1 MLKYVQ
7 EDEKSHYFRY
17 NLSNFTDLFLFF
29 IKIYKQYTQG
39 IFMKKEL
46 RTTFDTRQ
54 YMLSED
60 FEIYYYNDRNLPT
73 LRDHTHNYYEFYFFL
88 GGDVSIYIEGI
99 RYSLKAGD
107 MILIPPGMHHHVF
120 VQNPDLP
127 YQRIVF
133 WISQKYYDSL
143 LELSQ
148 DYGYLTNHVIRNKRY
163 IHHYDLIEFNTIQS
177 KAFQLIDEIH
187 FERFGKKAKIPL
199 LVNDLILHINRTV
212 YEQENPNAPRE
223 EQRLY
228 QNIISYIENHLEE
241 PLSLDLLAN
250 EFYVSKYHIAHVFK
264 ESIGLSVH
272 QYISKKRLAMSR
284 DAILSNVPI
293 SDAYLRCGFSDYSS
307 FFRAFKKEYGASPK
321 EYRELYMHS
330 PDSDD

>member
-1 MLKYVQ
+1 
-7 EDEKSHYFRY
+7 
-17 NLSNFTDLFLFF
+17 
-29 IKIYKQYTQG
+29 
-39 IFMKKEL
+39 MKKEL

-60 FEIYYYNDRNLPT
+60 FEIYYYNDRNLPS

-88 GGDVSIYIEGI
+88 GGDVSIYIEGVH
-99 RYSLKAGD
+99 YSLKAGD
-107 MILIPPGMHHHVF
+107 MILIPPGKHHHVF
-120 VQNPDLP
+120 VHNPDLP
-127 YQRIVF
+127 YQRIIF
-133 WISQKYYDSL
+133 WISQKYYGRL

-148 DYGYLTNHVIRNKRY
+148 DYGYLTNHVITNKRY
-163 IHHYDLIEFNTIQS
+163 IHHYDLLEFNTIQS

-187 FERFGKKAKIPL
+187 FERFGKEAKVPL
-199 LVNDLILHINRTV
+199 LVNDLILHMNRTI
-212 YEQENPNAPRE
+212 YELENPNAPRE
-223 EQRLY
+223 EQSLY

-307 FFRAFKKEYGASPK
+307 FFRAFKKEYGVSPK

-330 PDSDD
+330 PESDE

>member
-1 MLKYVQ
+1 
-7 EDEKSHYFRY
+7 
-17 NLSNFTDLFLFF
+17 
-29 IKIYKQYTQG
+29 
-39 IFMKKEL
+39 MKKVL

-88 GGDVSIYIEGI
+88 GGDVSIYIEGVLF
-99 RYSLKAGD
+99 SLKPGD

-120 VQNPDLP
+120 VHNPDLP

-133 WISQKYYDSL
+133 WISQLYFDRL

-148 DYGYLTNHVIRNKRY
+148 DYGYLAKLVMTNKRY
-163 IHHYDLIEFNTIQS
+163 IHHYDLIEFNTLQS

-187 FERFGKKAKIPL
+187 FERFGKEAKVPL
-199 LVNDLILHINRTV
+199 LVNDLILHVNRTI

-223 EQRLY
+223 VQSLY
-228 QNIISYIENHLEE
+228 QNIIYYIENHLEDH
-241 PLSLDLLAN
+241 LSLDLLAN

-264 ESIGLSVH
+264 ENIGLSVH

-293 SDAYLRCGFSDYSS
+293 SDAYLHCGFSDYSS
-307 FFRAFKKEYGASPK
+307 FFRAFKKEYGVSPK

-330 PDSDD
+330 PESDE

>member
-1 MLKYVQ
+1 
-7 EDEKSHYFRY
+7 
-17 NLSNFTDLFLFF
+17 
-29 IKIYKQYTQG
+29 
-39 IFMKKEL
+39 MKKEL

-73 LRDHTHNYYEFYFFL
+73 LHDHTHNYYEFYFFL

-99 RYSLKAGD
+99 RYTLKPGD
-107 MILIPPGMHHHVF
+107 LILLPPGMHHHVF
-120 VQNPDLP
+120 VQNPDIP

-133 WISQKYYDSL
+133 WISTNYADRL

-148 DYGYLTNHVIRNKRY
+148 DYGYLAKHVTSNKQY
-163 IHHYDLIEFNTIQS
+163 IYHYDLIEFNTIQS

-187 FERFGKKAKIPL
+187 FERFGKATKVSL

-212 YEQENPNAPRE
+212 YEKENPNAPRE
-223 EQRLY
+223 EQSLY
-228 QNIISYIENHLEE
+228 QNIIFYIENHLEE

-307 FFRAFKKEYGASPK
+307 FFRAFKKEYGVSPK

-330 PDSDD
+330 PETDE

>member
-1 MLKYVQ
+1 
-7 EDEKSHYFRY
+7 
-17 NLSNFTDLFLFF
+17 
-29 IKIYKQYTQG
+29 
-39 IFMKKEL
+39 MKKEL

-99 RYSLKAGD
+99 RYTLKPGD
-107 MILIPPGMHHHVF
+107 LILLPPGMHHHVF
-120 VQNPDLP
+120 VQNPDIP

-133 WISQKYYDSL
+133 WISTNYADRL
-143 LELSQ
+143 LELSP
-148 DYGYLTNHVIRNKRY
+148 DYGYLAKHVTSNKRY
-163 IHHYDLIEFNTIQS
+163 IYHYDLIEFNTIQS

-187 FERFGKKAKIPL
+187 FERFGKATKVSL

-212 YEQENPNAPRE
+212 YEKENPNAPRE
-223 EQRLY
+223 EQSLY
-228 QNIISYIENHLEE
+228 QNIIFYIENHLEE

-307 FFRAFKKEYGASPK
+307 FFRAFKKEYGVSPK

-330 PDSDD
+330 PETEE

>member
-1 MLKYVQ
+1 
-7 EDEKSHYFRY
+7 
-17 NLSNFTDLFLFF
+17 
-29 IKIYKQYTQG
+29 
-39 IFMKKEL
+39 
-46 RTTFDTRQ
+46 
-54 YMLSED
+54 
-60 FEIYYYNDRNLPT
+60 
-73 LRDHTHNYYEFYFFL
+73 
-88 GGDVSIYIEGI
+88 
-99 RYSLKAGD
+99 

-120 VQNPDLP
+120 VHKPDLP

-133 WISQKYYDSL
+133 WISQNYYERL
-143 LELSQ
+143 LEVSV
-148 DYGYLTNHVIRNKRY
+148 DYGYLAAHVQNNKRY
-163 IHHYDLIEFNTIQS
+163 IYHYDLLEFNTLQS

-187 FERFGKKAKIPL
+187 FKRFGKEAKVSL

-223 EQRLY
+223 EQSLY

-293 SDAYLRCGFSDYSS
+293 SAAYLRCGFSDYSS
-307 FFRAFKKEYGASPK
+307 FFRAFKKEYGVSPK

-330 PDSDD
+330 PDTDEN

>member
-1 MLKYVQ
+1 
-7 EDEKSHYFRY
+7 
-17 NLSNFTDLFLFF
+17 
-29 IKIYKQYTQG
+29 
-39 IFMKKEL
+39 MKKEL

-88 GGDVSIYIEGI
+88 GGDVSIYIDNI
-99 RYSLKAGD
+99 RYSLKSGD

-120 VQNPDLP
+120 VHKPDLP

-133 WISQKYYDSL
+133 WISQNYYDRL

-148 DYGYLTNHVIRNKRY
+148 DYGYLANLVVANKRY
-163 IHHYDLIEFNTIQS
+163 IHHYDLIEFNTLQS

-187 FERFGKKAKIPL
+187 FERFGKEAKVPL
-199 LVNDLILHINRTV
+199 LVNDLILHMNRTI
-212 YEQENPNAPRE
+212 YEHENPNAPRE
-223 EQRLY
+223 EQSLY

-293 SDAYLRCGFSDYSS
+293 SNAYLRCGFSDYSS
-307 FFRAFKKEYGASPK
+307 FFRAFKKEYGVSPK

-330 PDSDD
+330 PERED

>member
-1 MLKYVQ
+1 
-7 EDEKSHYFRY
+7 
-17 NLSNFTDLFLFF
+17 
-29 IKIYKQYTQG
+29 
-39 IFMKKEL
+39 MKKEL

-60 FEIYYYNDRNLPT
+60 FEIYYYNDRNLPS

-88 GGDVSIYIEGI
+88 GGDVSIYIENI
-99 RYSLKAGD
+99 RYPLKAGD
-107 MILIPPGMHHHVF
+107 MILIPPGKHHYVF
-120 VQNPDLP
+120 VHNPDLP

-133 WISQKYYDSL
+133 WISQKYYGRL

-148 DYGYLTNHVIRNKRY
+148 DYGYLTNHVITNKRY
-163 IHHYDLIEFNTIQS
+163 IHHYDLLEFNTIQS

-187 FERFGKKAKIPL
+187 FERFGKEAKVPL
-199 LVNDLILHINRTV
+199 LVNDLILHMNRTV
-212 YEQENPNAPRE
+212 YELENPNAPRE
-223 EQRLY
+223 EQSLY

-307 FFRAFKKEYGASPK
+307 FFRAFKKEYGVSPK

-330 PDSDD
+330 PESDE

>member
-1 MLKYVQ
+1 
-7 EDEKSHYFRY
+7 
-17 NLSNFTDLFLFF
+17 
-29 IKIYKQYTQG
+29 
-39 IFMKKEL
+39 MKKEL

-88 GGDVSIYIEGI
+88 GGDVSINIGETY
-99 RYSLKAGD
+99 YALNAGD
-107 MILIPPGMHHHVF
+107 MILIPPGIHHHVF
-120 VQNPDLP
+120 VHNPDLP

-133 WISQKYYDSL
+133 WISQKYADRL

-148 DYGYLTNHVIRNKRY
+148 DYGYLANYVSTSKRY

-187 FERFGKKAKIPL
+187 FERFGKEAKVPI
-199 LVNDLILHINRTV
+199 LVNDLILHLNRTI
-212 YEQENPNAPRE
+212 YEMENPNAPKE
-223 EQRLY
+223 EQSLY
-228 QNIISYIENHLEE
+228 QKIIFYIENHLED

-250 EFYVSKYHIAHVFK
+250 EFYVSKYHIAHIFK
-264 ESIGLSVH
+264 ENIGLSVH

-330 PDSDD
+330 PEVDN

>member
-1 MLKYVQ
+1 
-7 EDEKSHYFRY
+7 
-17 NLSNFTDLFLFF
+17 
-29 IKIYKQYTQG
+29 
-39 IFMKKEL
+39 MKREL

-99 RYSLKAGD
+99 PYSLKPGD
-107 MILIPPGMHHHVF
+107 MILIPPGLHHHVF
-120 VQNPDLP
+120 VHNPDLP

-133 WISQKYYDSL
+133 WISQKYANRLS
-143 LELSQ
+143 ELSL
-148 DYGYLTNHVIRNKRY
+148 DYGYLAKHVIENKRY
-163 IHHYDLIEFNTIQS
+163 IYHYDLIEFNTIQS

-187 FERFGKKAKIPL
+187 FERFGKDTKVSL
-199 LVNDLILHINRTV
+199 LVNDLILNVNRTV

-264 ESIGLSVH
+264 ENIGLSVH
-272 QYISKKRLAMSR
+272 QYISKKRLALSR

-293 SDAYLRCGFSDYSS
+293 SDAYLRCGFGDYSS
-307 FFRAFKKEYGASPK
+307 FFRAFKKEYGVSPK

-330 PDSDD
+330 PEGDDI

>member
-1 MLKYVQ
+1 
-7 EDEKSHYFRY
+7 
-17 NLSNFTDLFLFF
+17 
-29 IKIYKQYTQG
+29 
-39 IFMKKEL
+39 MKKEL

-73 LRDHTHNYYEFYFFL
+73 LLDHTHNYYEFYFFL
-88 GGDVSIYIEGI
+88 GGEVSINIDGVY
-99 RYSLKAGD
+99 YALKPGD
-107 MILIPPGMHHHVF
+107 MILIPPGMHHHIF
-120 VQNPDLP
+120 VHNSDIP

-133 WISQKYYDSL
+133 WISQKYADHL

-148 DYGYLTNHVIRNKRY
+148 DYGYLANHVNTSKRY

-187 FERFGKKAKIPL
+187 FERFGKGAKVPI
-199 LVNDLILHINRTV
+199 LVNDLILHINRTI
-212 YEQENPNAPRE
+212 YEKENPNAPKE
-223 EQRLY
+223 EQSLY
-228 QNIISYIENHLEE
+228 QKIISYIENHLED

-250 EFYVSKYHIAHVFK
+250 EFYVSKYHIAHIFK
-264 ESIGLSVH
+264 ENIGLSVH

-330 PDSDD
+330 PESEE

>member
-1 MLKYVQ
+1 
-7 EDEKSHYFRY
+7 
-17 NLSNFTDLFLFF
+17 
-29 IKIYKQYTQG
+29 
-39 IFMKKEL
+39 MKKEL

-60 FEIYYYNDRNLPT
+60 FEIYYYNDRNLPS

-107 MILIPPGMHHHVF
+107 MILIPPGKHHHVF
-120 VQNPDLP
+120 VHNPDLP

-133 WISQKYYDSL
+133 WISQKYYGRL
-143 LELSQ
+143 LELSP
-148 DYGYLTNHVIRNKRY
+148 DYGYLTNHVITNKRY
-163 IHHYDLIEFNTIQS
+163 IHHYDLLEFNTIQS

-187 FERFGKKAKIPL
+187 FERFGKKAKVPL
-199 LVNDLILHINRTV
+199 LVNDLILHMNRTI
-212 YEQENPNAPRE
+212 YELENPNAPRE
-223 EQRLY
+223 EQSLY

-307 FFRAFKKEYGASPK
+307 FFRAFKKEYGVSPK

-330 PDSDD
+330 PESDE

>member
-1 MLKYVQ
+1 
-7 EDEKSHYFRY
+7 
-17 NLSNFTDLFLFF
+17 
-29 IKIYKQYTQG
+29 
-39 IFMKKEL
+39 MKTEL

-99 RYSLKAGD
+99 RYALKAGD
-107 MILIPPGMHHHVF
+107 IILIPPGMHHHVF
-120 VQNPDLP
+120 VHNPDLP

-133 WISQKYYDSL
+133 WISQKYYNRL

-148 DYGYLTNHVIRNKRY
+148 DYGYLTNHVIINKRY

-177 KAFQLIDEIH
+177 KTFQLIDEIH
-187 FERFGKKAKIPL
+187 FERFGKEAKVPL
-199 LVNDLILHINRTV
+199 LVNDLILHMNRTV
-212 YEQENPNAPRE
+212 YEHENPNAPRE
-223 EQRLY
+223 KQRLY

-272 QYISKKRLAMSR
+272 QYISKKRLTLSR

-307 FFRAFKKEYGASPK
+307 FFRAFKKEYGVSPK

-330 PDSDD
+330 PESDD

>member
-1 MLKYVQ
+1 MQHHKKCVIF
-7 EDEKSHYFRY
+7 SN
-17 NLSNFTDLFLFF
+17 NLSILTEF
-29 IKIYKQYTQG
+29 ITLYLHLIKHVAKGLI
-39 IFMKKEL
+39 MKKEL

-99 RYSLKAGD
+99 KHTLRQGD
-107 MILIPPGMHHHVF
+107 MILIPPGLHHRVY
-120 VQNPDLP
+120 VNRPDLP

-143 LELSQ
+143 LESSD
-148 DYGYLTNHVIRNKRY
+148 DYGYLTNLVLSTRRY
-163 IHHYDLIEFNTIQS
+163 IYRYDLIDFNTMQS

-187 FERFGKKAKIPL
+187 FERFGKEAKVPL

-212 YEQENPNAPRE
+212 YEQQNPDAPRE
-223 EQRLY
+223 EQSLY

-264 ESIGLSVH
+264 ENIGLSVH
-272 QYISKKRLAMSR
+272 QYISKKRLSLSR

-321 EYRELYMHS
+321 EYRELYIHS
-330 PDSDD
+330 PDSDE